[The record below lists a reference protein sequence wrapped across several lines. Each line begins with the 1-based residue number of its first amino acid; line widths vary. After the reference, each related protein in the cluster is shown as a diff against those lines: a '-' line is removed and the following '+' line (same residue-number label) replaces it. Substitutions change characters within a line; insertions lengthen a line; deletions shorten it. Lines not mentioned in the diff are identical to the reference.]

1 MQHHSLLEL
10 QDESKGENVE
20 KIEAYFSFKKNSVA
34 TPAETTP
41 LLWKTFHLL
50 HSLPAVVTNFSI
62 RNHFG
67 TDQNRLSNHY
77 NSI

>member
-1 MQHHSLLEL
+1 MQHHSLFAKL

-20 KIEAYFSFKKNSVA
+20 KMTYFSFKKKQRSNLQKLH
-34 TPAETTP
+34 

-50 HSLPAVVTNFSI
+50 HSLRAGTNFSI

-67 TDQNRLSNHY
+67 TDQNRLSHHY